1 MLLISAVVIRIDC
14 AIGILVIFS
23 AIGFKFQ
30 TTLFFKNIDL
40 EVCFIM
46 TPDLLQSEAEWES
59 YNWFY
64 AIVLQIMTT
73 SMRIDHVIVILVIF

>member
-46 TPDLLQSEAEWES
+46 TPDLLQSEAE
-59 YNWFY
+59 
-64 AIVLQIMTT
+64 
-73 SMRIDHVIVILVIF
+73 